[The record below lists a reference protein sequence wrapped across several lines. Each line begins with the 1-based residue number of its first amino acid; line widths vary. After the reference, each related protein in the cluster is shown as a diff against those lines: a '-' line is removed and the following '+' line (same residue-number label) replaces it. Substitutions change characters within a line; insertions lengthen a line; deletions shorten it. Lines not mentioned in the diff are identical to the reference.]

1 MTLVLNTEEV
11 VQALDAKG
19 YIEAMEEAF
28 TELGKSAAI
37 NSPRTETGIPL
48 LKYGTEEAIKNKAK
62 ELLRELP
69 EDADPHQSTMWM
81 RAAKQ
86 TEELNYRLKTIVGGY
101 PKCGIMALKI
111 DSTTDTNPSVDGMK
125 RSVKLPLG
133 AGWRYTGMMLLFDIV
148 NGELQTIL
156 PLGPLQRNR
165 VAATSAV
172 GIKYLARK
180 DAKTLGLFGTGF
192 QAEGQLVYAA
202 QVRQLKKVKVF
213 SPNPAHRKSFAVKM
227 EKAVG
232 IEVIPVEKPEEV
244 CRGADIVVSAT
255 TSLTPVFQARWLD
268 EGTHLGSINIVEAD
282 RQSFTRCDLVVVN
295 ARPFAGGSSD
305 LVRDYVM
312 GKHMD
317 TVGSNINKK
326 SKKLKWET
334 MGELGE
340 LLNGKIRGRK
350 KDDQIT
356 FHCNNIG
363 LGVQHAATGSRI
375 LANARRLGLG
385 KEIPT
390 DWFLQ
395 KEHT

>member
-28 TELGKSAAI
+28 TELGRSAAI

-48 LKYGTEEAIKNKAK
+48 LKFGTDAGIKTRAG
-62 ELLRELP
+62 ELLRDVP
-69 EDADPHQSTMWM
+69 ENADAHQSALWM

-86 TEELNYRLKTIVGGY
+86 TDQLNYRLKTIVGGY

-111 DSTTDTNPSVDGMK
+111 DSTTDTNPSVGGMK

-133 AGWRYTGMMLLFDIV
+133 SGWRYTGMMMLFDIV
-148 NGELQTIL
+148 SGELQGIL

-172 GIKYLARK
+172 GVKYLARK
-180 DAKTLGLFGTGF
+180 DARTLGLFGTGF

-202 QVRQLKKVKVF
+202 QVRKLKQAKVY
-213 SPNPAHRKSFAVKM
+213 SPNAEHRRAFAEKM

-232 IEVIPVEKPEEV
+232 IEVLPVEKPQEV
-244 CRGADIVVSAT
+244 CRDSDIVVSAT
-255 TSLTPVFQARWLD
+255 TSLTPVFQSKWID

-282 RQSFTRCDLVVVN
+282 RASFTGCDLVVVN

-312 GKHMD
+312 GKKMD

-326 SKKLKWET
+326 SKKLNWKS
-334 MGELGE
+334 MRELGE
-340 LLNGKIRGRK
+340 LLTGKIKGRK
-350 KDDQIT
+350 NDNQIT

-363 LGVQHAATGSRI
+363 LGVQHAATGARI

>member
-1 MTLVLNTEEV
+1 
-11 VQALDAKG
+11 
-19 YIEAMEEAF
+19 
-28 TELGKSAAI
+28 
-37 NSPRTETGIPL
+37 
-48 LKYGTEEAIKNKAK
+48 
-62 ELLRELP
+62 
-69 EDADPHQSTMWM
+69 
-81 RAAKQ
+81 
-86 TEELNYRLKTIVGGY
+86 
-101 PKCGIMALKI
+101 
-111 DSTTDTNPSVDGMK
+111 MK

-133 AGWRYTGMMLLFDIV
+133 GGWRYTGMMMLFDIV
-148 NGELQTIL
+148 NGELQAIL

-172 GIKYLARK
+172 GVKYLARK
-180 DAKTLGLFGTGF
+180 DAGTLGLFGTGF

-202 QVRQLKKVKVF
+202 QVRRLNKAKVF
-213 SPNPAHRKSFAVKM
+213 SPNPDHRKSFAAKM
-227 EKAVG
+227 EKTVG
-232 IEVIPVEKPEEV
+232 IEVIAVDKAEDV
-244 CRGADIVVSAT
+244 CRDADIVVSAT
-255 TSLTPVFQARWLD
+255 TSLTPVFQSKWID

-282 RQSFTRCDLVVVN
+282 QQSFTRSDLVVVN

-312 GKHMD
+312 GKRMD

-326 SKKLKWET
+326 SKKLKWQS

-340 LLNGKIRGRK
+340 LLTGKIKGRK
-350 KDDQIT
+350 KADQIT

-363 LGVQHAATGSRI
+363 LGVQHAATGARI

>member
-11 VQALDAKG
+11 VQSLDRNG

-48 LKYGTEEAIKNKAK
+48 LKYGTEEGIKQSARA
-62 ELLRELP
+62 LLRDLP
-69 EDADPHQSTMWM
+69 EDADPHQSTLWM

-86 TEELNYRLKTIVGGY
+86 TTELNYRLKTIVGGY

-111 DSTTDTNPSVDGMK
+111 DSTTDTNPSLGGLK

-133 AGWRYTGMMLLFDIV
+133 AGWRYTGMMMLFDIV
-148 NGELQTIL
+148 TGELQAIL

-180 DAKTLGLFGTGF
+180 DASTLGLFGTGF
-192 QAEGQLVYAA
+192 QAEGQLAFAA
-202 QVRQLKKVKVF
+202 QVRRLKKVKVF
-213 SPNPAHRKSFAVKM
+213 SPNPEHRKSFAEKM
-227 EKAVG
+227 EKAAGV
-232 IEVIPVEKPEEV
+232 EVVPVEKPEEV
-244 CRGADIVVSAT
+244 CRGADIVASAT
-255 TSLTPVFQARWLD
+255 TSLAPVFQARWLD

-282 RQSFTRCDLVVVN
+282 RESFTRCDLVVVN
-295 ARPFAGGSSD
+295 ARPFAGGGSD

-312 GKHMD
+312 GKRMD

-326 SKKLKWET
+326 SKKLNWRS
-334 MGELGE
+334 MRELGE
-340 LLNGKIRGRK
+340 LLTGKIKGRK
-350 KDDQIT
+350 NDGQTT

-363 LGVQHAATGSRI
+363 LGVQHAATGARI

>member
-1 MTLVLNTEEV
+1 MRV
-11 VQALDAKG
+11 AK
-19 YIEAMEEAF
+19 
-28 TELGKSAAI
+28 K
-37 NSPRTETGIPL
+37 
-48 LKYGTEEAIKNKAK
+48 
-62 ELLRELP
+62 
-69 EDADPHQSTMWM
+69 
-81 RAAKQ
+81 

-111 DSTTDTNPSVDGMK
+111 DSTTDTNPSLDGMK

-133 AGWRYTGMMLLFDIV
+133 SGWRYTGMMLLFDIV
-148 NGELQTIL
+148 TGELQAIL

-172 GIKYLARK
+172 GVKHLARK
-180 DAKTLGLFGTGF
+180 DAKTLGLFGSGF
-192 QAEGQLVYAA
+192 QAEGQLAYAA
-202 QVRQLKKVKVF
+202 LVRQLKNVKVF
-213 SPNPAHRKSFAVKM
+213 SPNADHRKSFAERM
-227 EKAVG
+227 ERAVG
-232 IEVIPVEKPEEV
+232 VEVIPVEKPEEV
-244 CRGADIVVSAT
+244 CRNADIVVSAT
-255 TSLTPVFQARWLD
+255 TSLTPVFQAKWLD

-282 RQSFTRCDLVVVN
+282 RASFDRSDVVVVN
-295 ARPFAGGSSD
+295 ARPFSGGSD

-312 GKHMD
+312 GKKMD

-326 SKKLKWET
+326 SKKLDWQA
-334 MGELGE
+334 MRELGE
-340 LLNGKIRGRK
+340 LVTGKIKGRK
-350 KDDQIT
+350 SEAQIT

-363 LGVQHAATGSRI
+363 LGIQHAATGSRI

>member
-28 TELGKSAAI
+28 TELGKGAAI

-48 LKYGTEEAIKNKAK
+48 LRYGTDEGIKTKARD
-62 ELLRELP
+62 LLGDLP
-69 EDADPHQSTMWM
+69 ENADLHQSTMWM

-133 AGWRYTGMMLLFDIV
+133 AGWRYTGMMMLFDIV
-148 NGELQTIL
+148 SGELKAIL

-180 DAKTLGLFGTGF
+180 KASTLGLFGTGF

-202 QVRQLKKVKVF
+202 QVRQLKRVKVF
-213 SPNPAHRKSFAVKM
+213 SPNSEHRKSFAEKM
-227 EKAVG
+227 AKAVG
-232 IEVIPVEKPEEV
+232 VEIVPVEKPEEV

-255 TSLTPVFQARWLD
+255 TSLTPVFQAKWID

-282 RQSFTRCDLVVVN
+282 QASFTRCDLVVVN

-312 GKHMD
+312 GKQMD

-326 SKKLKWET
+326 SKKLKWES

-340 LLNGKIRGRK
+340 LLTGKIKGRK
-350 KDDQIT
+350 KQGEIT

-363 LGVQHAATGSRI
+363 LGVQHAATGARI

>member
-11 VQALDAKG
+11 VQALDPKG

-28 TELGKSAAI
+28 IELGRGVAI

-48 LKYGTEEAIKNKAK
+48 LKYGTERTTKIKAR
-62 ELLRELP
+62 ELLRDLP
-69 EDADPHQSTMWM
+69 EGADPHQSAMWM

-111 DSTTDTNPSVDGMK
+111 DSTTDTNPVLHGTK

-148 NGELQTIL
+148 TGELQAIL

-172 GIKYLARK
+172 GMKYLARK
-180 DAKTLGLFGTGF
+180 DASTLGLFGSGF
-192 QAEGQLVYAA
+192 QAEGQLVFAA
-202 QVRQLKKVKVF
+202 LVRRLKKVKVF
-213 SPNPAHRKSFAVKM
+213 SPNPEHRRAFAAKM
-227 EKAVG
+227 EKTVG
-232 IEVIPVEKPEEV
+232 LEIIPVEKPEEV
-244 CRGADIVVSAT
+244 SRGADIVVSAT
-255 TSLTPVFQARWLD
+255 TSLAPVFQARWLA

-282 RQSFTRCDLVVVN
+282 QASFTRSDLVVVN
-295 ARPFAGGSSD
+295 ARPFAGGSD
-305 LVRDYVM
+305 LVRDFVM
-312 GKHMD
+312 GKRMD

-326 SKKLKWET
+326 SKQLDWKS
-334 MGELGE
+334 MRELGE
-340 LLNGKIRGRK
+340 LLTGKFKGRK
-350 KDDQIT
+350 NDDEIT

-363 LGVQHAATGSRI
+363 LGVQHAATGARI

>member
-1 MTLVLNTEEV
+1 MTLLLNAEEV
-11 VQALDAKG
+11 VQALDLQG

-48 LKYGTEEAIKNKAK
+48 LKYGTSNAVGRRAK
-62 ELLRELP
+62 KLRSDLP
-69 EDADPHQSTMWM
+69 LDADPHQSAVWM
-81 RAAKQ
+81 RAAKRA
-86 TEELNYRLKTIVGGY
+86 EELNYRLKTIPGGY

-111 DSTTDTNPSVDGMK
+111 DSTTDTNPVMNGVK

-133 AGWRYTGMMLLFDIV
+133 PGWRYTGMMLLFDIV
-148 NGELQTIL
+148 SGELLGIL

-172 GIKYLARK
+172 GVKHLARK
-180 DAKTLGLFGTGF
+180 NVDTLGLFGSGF
-192 QAEGQLVYAA
+192 QAEGQALAAALV
-202 QVRQLKKVKVF
+202 RKFKRIKLF
-213 SPNPAHRKSFAVKM
+213 SPNAEHRRAFAAKI
-227 EKAVG
+227 EEATG
-232 IEVIPVEKPEEV
+232 IETAPVDKPQEV
-244 CRGADIVVSAT
+244 CRGAGIVLSAT
-255 TSLTPVFQARWLD
+255 TSLVAVFQSRWLE

-282 RQSFTRCDLVVVN
+282 AASFTRSDLVVVN
-295 ARPFAGGSSD
+295 ARPFSGGSD
-305 LVRDYVM
+305 LVRDFVM
-312 GKHMD
+312 GKKMD

-326 SKKLKWET
+326 SKKLDWAS

-340 LLNGKIRGRK
+340 LLTGKISGRK
-350 KDDQIT
+350 RDRDIT

-363 LGVQHAATGSRI
+363 LGVQHAATGARI

-385 KEIPT
+385 REIPT